1 MRKLELD
8 YDYKNTEE
16 LLTDVFDYLKIE
28 YTYELVGNK
37 VRFFIPKQ
45 EINCEIYELDEQIN
59 IHIVE

>member
-1 MRKLELD
+1 MRKLELE

-28 YTYELVGNK
+28 YNYELVDNK

-45 EINCEIYELDEQIN
+45 EINCEIYELEEHIN